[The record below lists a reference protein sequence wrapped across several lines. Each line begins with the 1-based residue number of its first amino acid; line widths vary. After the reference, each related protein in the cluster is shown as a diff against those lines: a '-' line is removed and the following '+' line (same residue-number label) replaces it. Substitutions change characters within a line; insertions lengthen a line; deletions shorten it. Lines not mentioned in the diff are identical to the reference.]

1 MAHSALK
8 KNSDYAGSCI
18 VLITKHAKSIAIAP
32 VFLKK
37 LKATVTECVKD
48 TDHFGTF
55 SGEKIR
61 AESALE
67 CARKK
72 CEWAFEEGNDT
83 VEYALA
89 NEGSFGPHPLIPF
102 IPCNHEILYFIDR
115 KRDFHLSVS
124 HLSEK
129 TNYRM
134 EAVHS
139 LEALQTFA
147 QKVLFPSHALILRP
161 DNRETKS
168 PLFKGINSQKA
179 LEEAFKESL
188 NHSTTGTVWV
198 ETDMRALFNPS
209 RMKVIGELAATLAE
223 RLALQCPQCKTPGW
237 GKIRLEKGLPCSWC
251 NAETEVIKSEIFG
264 CTKCHYEEKMKR
276 SDNLKETDPSN
287 CHSCNP

>member
-8 KNSDYAGSCI
+8 KKSDYAGSSI

-32 VFLKK
+32 FFLKK
-37 LKATVTECVKD
+37 LKANVIECIKD
-48 TDHFGTF
+48 TDQLGTF
-55 SGEKIR
+55 SGEKVR
-61 AESALE
+61 AESALA

-72 CEWAFEEGNDT
+72 CEWAFENDNES

-89 NEGSFGPHPLIPF
+89 SEGSFGPHPFIPF

-115 KRDFHLSVS
+115 KRDFHLCVS

-134 EAVHS
+134 QEIHS
-139 LEALQTFA
+139 LETLQTFA
-147 QKVLFPSHALILRP
+147 LEVQFPSHALILRP
-161 DNRETKS
+161 DNKETKS
-168 PLFKGINSQKA
+168 PLFKGINSHKA
-179 LEEAFKESL
+179 LEDAFKECL
-188 NHSTTGTVWV
+188 NVSTTGTVWV
-198 ETDMRALFNPS
+198 ETGMRALFNPS

-223 RLALQCPQCKTPGW
+223 RLGLQCPHCKTPGW
-237 GKIRLEKGLPCSWC
+237 GKVRQEKGLPCSWC

-276 SDNLKETDPSN
+276 SDGLKETDPSN
-287 CHSCNP
+287 CYSCNP